1 MTNEHALYEKAMVLS
16 EQFSLMKNGSAQD
29 KSIFKRNT
37 QKILVAIENSSRSS
51 WIDDAKATMYDV
63 LACCY
68 YFFDNDSQKA
78 LLEIRQSLD
87 LFNKSHVLK
96 GWLNKSHDLK
106 GLLNKSHVLKGLFMG
121 KEVSPINNYAKMKEL
136 LRIYDC
142 ESDIQYVDRRTII
155 EELEQAERNYVSN
168 FISIPENQRKF
179 LVITS
184 DYKSLPDNCKV
195 IKYNSTNLSGVKF
208 DNGFAN
214 NNAIY
219 VCHPYKPNVYFP
231 SESYQ
236 TSLFE
241 DQLCEFR
248 ELLQCLGA
256 KSIKTENLL
265 SKKDSYD
272 KSGNL
277 SGKVG
282 GEYKGIGGNLSGEYK
297 TSDSVMESKV
307 QKMLIEDEFSFDPNM
322 RPSEPE
328 GLAWYN
334 HMEEWQRLSRMR
346 LRGQNKYSINISSS
360 HTHIVNENEAKLV
373 NADFNA
379 LVAKA
384 NLGIAQSTEL
394 KASEDNS
401 HEWKLV
407 VEFYPLSEYNPQPT
421 VENVQVQRAL
431 PQKNNE
437 SALEPKKKNLVL
449 FILFAVIALLLI
461 IIGIMLF

>member
-1 MTNEHALYEKAMVLS
+1 
-16 EQFSLMKNGSAQD
+16 
-29 KSIFKRNT
+29 
-37 QKILVAIENSSRSS
+37 
-51 WIDDAKATMYDV
+51 
-63 LACCY
+63 
-68 YFFDNDSQKA
+68 
-78 LLEIRQSLD
+78 
-87 LFNKSHVLK
+87 
-96 GWLNKSHDLK
+96 
-106 GLLNKSHVLKGLFMG
+106 MG

-168 FISIPENQRKF
+168 FLSIPENQRKF

-184 DYKSLPDNCKV
+184 DYTSLPDNCKV

-256 KSIKTENLL
+256 KSIKTENLR
-265 SKKDSYD
+265 STKGSYD

-373 NADFNA
+373 NAEFNA

-384 NLGIAQSTEL
+384 NLEIAQSTEL